1 MMELAKDV
9 RRGENKARDIAFK
22 PARGRLADTL
32 IRMMVPKKP
41 YAIVAGIKR
50 RDLAE
55 MAGLTIETTVRLLK
69 DFEERD
75 VLRKKDKDLLILSE
89 ERLRALAGSAA

>member
-1 MMELAKDV
+1 MLVLAGRQGHPAALVRDV
-9 RRGENKARDIAFK
+9 GLKRHHV
-22 PARGRLADTL
+22 LA
-32 IRMMVPKKP
+32 
-41 YAIVAGIKR
+41 VAGIKR

-75 VLRKKDKDLLILSE
+75 VLRKKEKDLLILSE
-89 ERLRALAGSAA
+89 ERLRALAGSAS